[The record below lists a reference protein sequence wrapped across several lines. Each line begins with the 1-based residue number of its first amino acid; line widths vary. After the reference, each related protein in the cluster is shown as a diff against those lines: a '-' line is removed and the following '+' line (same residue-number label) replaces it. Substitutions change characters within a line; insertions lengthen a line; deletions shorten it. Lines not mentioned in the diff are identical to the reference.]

1 MVISRETESETR
13 AYYEAIVARQ
23 DFRTPDG
30 FQSLKSDAHAWRGR
44 EGVDP
49 PSRRAIGGNIE
60 VVGTP
65 EQIVEQFVRLRQA
78 GIDGLQLSFFDFK
91 PDLEFF
97 GDRILPL
104 MKQAGLRT
112 QARRAVSHCAGERLA
127 HDADLADAAE
137 EAVGASAIP

>member
-1 MVISRETESETR
+1 MKAAARGVGRRVRTLLNPMVISRETESETR

-78 GIDGLQLSFFDFK
+78 GIDGLQLSFDFK

-112 QARRAVSHCAGERLA
+112 
-127 HDADLADAAE
+127 
-137 EAVGASAIP
+137 

>member
-78 GIDGLQLSFFDFK
+78 GIDGLQLSFFDFAG
-91 PDLEFF
+91 PEFF

-112 QARRAVSHCAGERLA
+112 
-127 HDADLADAAE
+127 
-137 EAVGASAIP
+137 